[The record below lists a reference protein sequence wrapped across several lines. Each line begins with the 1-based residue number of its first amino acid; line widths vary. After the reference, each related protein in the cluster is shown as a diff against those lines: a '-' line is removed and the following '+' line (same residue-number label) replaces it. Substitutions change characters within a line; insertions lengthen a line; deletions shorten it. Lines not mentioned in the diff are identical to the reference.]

1 MTFELD
7 ADGVRLWCSSRKWT
21 RKLVERGARLVDPAQ
36 AVDLDGGG
44 ESPGA
49 VRSAA
54 KKKKRQPSRSARNVP
69 RAR

>member
-7 ADGVRLWCSSRKWT
+7 ADGVRLWCSSPEWT

-36 AVDLDGGG
+36 AAYLADG
-44 ESPGA
+44 EEPG
-49 VRSAA
+49 SA
-54 KKKKRQPSRSARNVP
+54 KRGSRKKKRQPARSARKVP